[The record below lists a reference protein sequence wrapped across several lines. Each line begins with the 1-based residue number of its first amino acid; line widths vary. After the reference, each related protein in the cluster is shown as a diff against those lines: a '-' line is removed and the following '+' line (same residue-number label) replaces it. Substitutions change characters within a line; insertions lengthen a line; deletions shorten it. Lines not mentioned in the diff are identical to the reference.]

1 MAEKSKFAGL
11 AELKDPLPAQAP
23 AEDETAPH
31 TKHERGAESVTRQT
45 GPVLATAPPKPAG
58 KRSDPAWKQF
68 SVLLK
73 IKSQEEATERLRK
86 KYKGTDFSELLQALL
101 DQWLRTV

>member
-1 MAEKSKFAGL
+1 MA
-11 AELKDPLPAQAP
+11 P
-23 AEDETAPH
+23 EDNAPH
-31 TKHERGAESVTRQT
+31 VKAERAGESATRQP

-101 DQWLRTV
+101 DQWLKVV